1 MATSLSYTD
10 VDLDTSLSTGDT
22 ADTALNGAF
31 NDGEYYIN
39 DGIDVFKVTLTTN
52 GTGTNFD
59 ITRETTMQNT
69 SACAAGPTTLDLY
82 ADPCDASILDHSFGK
97 PP

>member
-59 ITRETTMQNT
+59 ITRGDYYARYLSMRCGCDTALDFISR
-69 SACAAGPTTLDLY
+69 SA
-82 ADPCDASILDHSFGK
+82 CDASIL
-97 PP
+97 